1 MTSLPDSARALL
13 ESAALAHLV
22 TLNPDGSPQ
31 VTIVWVGL
39 DGDEIVMGHLP
50 EHRKIR
56 NIRNDSRVALSIETP
71 ERNRAGLNEYLVIY
85 GTARVTE
92 GGAAGLL
99 QELAH
104 TYLGPGVRFPPGDNP
119 PPGYITHITVDR
131 ISGVG
136 PWVTQG

>member
-1 MTSLPDSARALL
+1 M
-13 ESAALAHLV
+13 
-22 TLNPDGSPQ
+22 
-31 VTIVWVGL
+31 
-39 DGDEIVMGHLP
+39 
-50 EHRKIR
+50 
-56 NIRNDSRVALSIETP
+56 
-71 ERNRAGLNEYLVIY
+71 GLNEYLVIY

-99 QELAH
+99 QELAR
-104 TYLGPGVRFPPGDNP
+104 TYLGAGVRFPPVDNP